1 MKPASRVNLSVGLP
15 LSAGDL
21 VGGKKARPGFYLQ
34 NGLTWLLQS
43 LWENLVLVAV
53 KLIKQGKQSTPPVRS
68 EKENLSR
75 KYKPDDVCNN

>member
-1 MKPASRVNLSVGLP
+1 MKPASRVNLRLP

-34 NGLTWLLQS
+34 NGLTLQS
-43 LWENLVLVAV
+43 LWENLVLAAV
-53 KLIKQGKQSTPPVRS
+53 KRIKQGKQSTPPVRS